1 MNTCVPS
8 GSIQPEPL
16 TVMVVPTGPEDGLL
30 STLALTVA
38 LDACAGKIKCSAIK
52 SNAARHDI
60 MLATKRTTLVN
71 LAPCFITNSLTTC
84 FGVRKHLKAA
94 IALALYIPHSPSV
107 VEEEFLSQEE
117 G

>member
-8 GSIQPEPL
+8 GSFQPEPL

-52 SNAARHDI
+52 SNTARHDI

-71 LAPCFITNSLTTC
+71 LAPCFIT
-84 FGVRKHLKAA
+84 K
-94 IALALYIPHSPSV
+94 
-107 VEEEFLSQEE
+107 FLNDVL
-117 G
+117 